1 MNLLTDKTSAA
12 ISRSMKSPAMNFDLG
27 RLIRCASRLQQA
39 ANCEHRL
46 PHSANTVGSRLLPL
60 LSVVFCIAA
69 FTTPGHAQPTITIA
83 PTDARAAE
91 TWPGQTAD
99 TGSVRLT
106 RTGST
111 ASSLTVNMRLRGDA
125 VLGADFTLAP
135 AFVSTLTFA
144 AGDSDI
150 DLTLT
155 PIDDLVTEPTKFV
168 RVEIQNPTL
177 SNAYLIGGSGRAEVT
192 LADNDDPNTPPRA
205 RVSVEALDS
214 TAAEG
219 PNGVPRAGTFHFIR
233 DVNTK
238 IALMVTY
245 EIGGSATPGEDYA
258 ALSGNV
264 VIPAGVE
271 FVDVVV
277 VPVDDVELEG
287 SEVITLTLLQAS
299 CPGMFPPPPDCY
311 TIGTSASAALTLL
324 DNEIPPPPPVV
335 NLTATQDSTVYGL
348 PAIANGS
355 FTASA
360 THGFIAS
367 YAVRMDGVVTFSGSP
382 VYPNPP
388 APGTPFEFSFTIT
401 NLAAGPHSVQAVVTD
416 DQGLSSSSLQTLVIY
431 AIPIPFVPATYK
443 LFAVDSEAAETNPG
457 ETPNP
462 GKFLFVRQ
470 GTPGDLEIYFYT
482 FTGTARQGVDYT
494 VTYGATTYTTNGWTN
509 MMTQEII
516 INPIDDPFQE
526 GLETVILQLCFP
538 ILRCIEGNCA
548 PVGTYCSDGATLS
561 LLDNDTNPPPIS
573 VVRVVASDADAQEVS
588 LLSPQPQNPGV
599 FTLTRTTP
607 TANDLTVNY
616 SLSRP
621 PTTAS
626 PIAVN
631 GVDYQSLSGVAV
643 IPAGAVSVEL
653 ELKPIYDTSLE
664 GNETATLTLLPGGP
678 TATTTYLLD
687 PSADNSASIVI
698 RDYAPTNIPVVS
710 ITANAAQ
717 AIEENVY
724 RRIGSFLVTRSGSL
738 DSSLTVPYSI
748 DGTASNG
755 VDYAEL
761 PGSVTIPAG
770 TPSAAIL
777 INPIVDGVTEPIETV
792 GLTLQIPSLDVF
804 PPPYLFSTA
813 ASLHSSAGLTIRD
826 TALYPGHPFLTKRQR
841 ILMRRFPHRYVVVPL
856 PITVFNDPTLP
867 PPANT
872 TTITWA
878 VEASSDLR
886 AWTEVGTTTDSEEF
900 VDVTAGDA
908 SQRFY
913 RFRTV
918 PPIAP

>member
-12 ISRSMKSPAMNFDLG
+12 ISRSMKSPAMNFDLS

-69 FTTPGHAQPTITIA
+69 FTTPGHAQPTITIV

-155 PIDDLVTEPTKFV
+155 PIDDL
-168 RVEIQNPTL
+168 
-177 SNAYLIGGSGRAEVT
+177 
-192 LADNDDPNTPPRA
+192 
-205 RVSVEALDS
+205 
-214 TAAEG
+214 
-219 PNGVPRAGTFHFIR
+219 
-233 DVNTK
+233 
-238 IALMVTY
+238 
-245 EIGGSATPGEDYA
+245 
-258 ALSGNV
+258 
-264 VIPAGVE
+264 
-271 FVDVVV
+271 
-277 VPVDDVELEG
+277 
-287 SEVITLTLLQAS
+287 
-299 CPGMFPPPPDCY
+299 
-311 TIGTSASAALTLL
+311 
-324 DNEIPPPPPVV
+324 
-335 NLTATQDSTVYGL
+335 
-348 PAIANGS
+348 
-355 FTASA
+355 
-360 THGFIAS
+360 
-367 YAVRMDGVVTFSGSP
+367 
-382 VYPNPP
+382 
-388 APGTPFEFSFTIT
+388 
-401 NLAAGPHSVQAVVTD
+401 
-416 DQGLSSSSLQTLVIY
+416 
-431 AIPIPFVPATYK
+431 
-443 LFAVDSEAAETNPG
+443 
-457 ETPNP
+457 
-462 GKFLFVRQ
+462 
-470 GTPGDLEIYFYT
+470 
-482 FTGTARQGVDYT
+482 
-494 VTYGATTYTTNGWTN
+494 
-509 MMTQEII
+509 
-516 INPIDDPFQE
+516 
-526 GLETVILQLCFP
+526 
-538 ILRCIEGNCA
+538 
-548 PVGTYCSDGATLS
+548 
-561 LLDNDTNPPPIS
+561 
-573 VVRVVASDADAQEVS
+573 
-588 LLSPQPQNPGV
+588 
-599 FTLTRTTP
+599 
-607 TANDLTVNY
+607 
-616 SLSRP
+616 
-621 PTTAS
+621 
-626 PIAVN
+626 
-631 GVDYQSLSGVAV
+631 
-643 IPAGAVSVEL
+643 
-653 ELKPIYDTSLE
+653 
-664 GNETATLTLLPGGP
+664 
-678 TATTTYLLD
+678 
-687 PSADNSASIVI
+687 
-698 RDYAPTNIPVVS
+698 
-710 ITANAAQ
+710 
-717 AIEENVY
+717 
-724 RRIGSFLVTRSGSL
+724 
-738 DSSLTVPYSI
+738 
-748 DGTASNG
+748 
-755 VDYAEL
+755 
-761 PGSVTIPAG
+761 
-770 TPSAAIL
+770 
-777 INPIVDGVTEPIETV
+777 VTEPIETV